1 MKRIGLPILCALI
14 VVVGTIGIVLGST
27 IINRTIHVEIA
38 NQIQVTPTSD
48 STITVYKGSTTEI
61 PYDVFNA
68 SPDACNVTVSWD
80 TPLPSGISVDSNLI
94 SFSLGAGN
102 HQTVTISVTA
112 NDAAANC
119 DLVIHFTCS

>member
-1 MKRIGLPILCALI
+1 MRKIALPIICALI
-14 VVVGTIGIVLGST
+14 VVVGSIGIVLGST
-27 IINRTIHVEIA
+27 LINRTIHVTIA
-38 NQIQVTPTSD
+38 DQIQVSPTGD
-48 STITVYKGSTTEI
+48 STITVYKGSTTQI
-61 PYDVFNA
+61 PYDVYNA

-94 SFSLGAGN
+94 SFTLGAGL

-119 DLVIHFTCS
+119 DLTIHFTCG